1 MLEWLLA
8 AAILIAVIAVLP
20 RILTRAKH
28 NRRASGRSGIVIAIG
43 MALSMIFDAK
53 SSHAVEMID
62 QKADEKEDEESGDRP
77 PG

>member
-8 AAILIAVIAVLP
+8 AAILIAVIAILP

-28 NRRASGRSGIVIAIG
+28 QHRASGGSGIVIAIG

-53 SSHAVEMID
+53 STQATEWIA
-62 QKADEKEDEESGDRP
+62 QKRDEKKVEESGEKP
-77 PG
+77 L

>member
-8 AAILIAVIAVLP
+8 AAILIAVIAILP
-20 RILTRAKH
+20 RMLTRAKR
-28 NRRASGRSGIVIAIG
+28 NRRSSGGSGIVIAVG

-62 QKADEKEDEESGDRP
+62 RKKDEQEDEESGDRP
-77 PG
+77 D

>member
-8 AAILIAVIAVLP
+8 AAILIAVIAILP
-20 RILTRAKH
+20 RVLARTKR
-28 NRRASGRSGIVIAIG
+28 NRRTSGGSGIVIAIG

-62 QKADEKEDEESGDRP
+62 RKADEKEDEESGDK
-77 PG
+77 PGG

>member
-8 AAILIAVIAVLP
+8 AAILIAVIAILP
-20 RILTRAKH
+20 RVLARTKR
-28 NRRASGRSGIVIAIG
+28 NRRTNGGSGIVIAIG

-62 QKADEKEDEESGDRP
+62 RKADEKEDEESGDRP
-77 PG
+77 AG